1 MTISTAG
8 GVSDAVL
15 WVATVV
21 GAGLFVLRFALLMPT
36 KRFRW
41 RIPLAALMGIVFVL
55 AIAMIQDWPAREA
68 LGFLS
73 VGFFTLFLASVGQGA
88 SIRRWATV
96 AHEKGEPETLQPGQM
111 VFVVKTAVIL
121 CLMLWFKSMLVAG

>member
-1 MTISTAG
+1 MTISS
-8 GVSDAVL
+8 GVSDATL

-21 GAGLFVLRFALLMPT
+21 SAGLFVLRFALLMPT
-36 KRFRW
+36 RRFRW

-55 AIAMIQDWPAREA
+55 VVATIREWPTREA
-68 LGFLS
+68 LGYLS
-73 VGFFTLFLASVGQGA
+73 VGFFTFFLASVGQGA

-111 VFVVKTAVIL
+111 TFVVKTVIIL